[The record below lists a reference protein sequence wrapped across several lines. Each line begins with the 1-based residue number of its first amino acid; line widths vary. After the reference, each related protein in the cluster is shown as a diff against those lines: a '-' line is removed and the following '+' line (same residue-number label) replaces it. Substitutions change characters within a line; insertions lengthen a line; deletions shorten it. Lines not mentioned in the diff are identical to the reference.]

1 MLDRF
6 LIIDI
11 IKNALL
17 EDMNSGDFNSSLIS
31 SDLIG
36 TGIITAKEN
45 GVVSGLCVAKET
57 FKLIDEEIKFT
68 PLKED
73 GHNVN
78 IGEDIA
84 VIEGRLQ
91 SILKGER
98 VALNFLQRMS
108 GVATKSKLYSEKVSK
123 YSVKIV
129 DTRKTTPGLRI
140 LEKYSVRVGGCFNHR
155 YNLSDGIMIK
165 DNHIKALGGIKN
177 AVKKAKELAPHT
189 AKIEVEVTNLRE
201 VSEALDTKADIIM
214 LDNMS
219 LEEMKDAVKVIDG
232 KAIVEASGNVNI
244 NRVEDIAK
252 TGVDIIS
259 VGELTHS
266 VKSLDLSLNIK
277 EK

>member
-17 EDMNSGDFNSSLIS
+17 EDINSGDFNSNLINR
-31 SDLIG
+31 DLVG
-36 TGIITAKEN
+36 VGIITAKEN
-45 GVVSGLCVAKET
+45 GIVSGLCVAKET
-57 FKLIDEEIKFT
+57 FKFIDEDIKFT
-68 PLKED
+68 SLKKD
-73 GHNVN
+73 GDSIDV
-78 IGEDIA
+78 GEDIA
-84 VIEGRLQ
+84 IIEGRLQ

-98 VALNFLQRMS
+98 VALNFIQRMS
-108 GVATKSKLYSEKVSK
+108 GIATKSKLYSEKVSK
-123 YSVKIV
+123 YNVKVV

-140 LEKYSVRVGGCFNHR
+140 MEKYSVRVGGCFNHR

-177 AVKKAKELAPHT
+177 AVKRARELAPHT
-189 AKIEVEVTNLRE
+189 TKIEVEVTNLKE
-201 VSEALDTKADIIM
+201 VNEALDAKADIIM

-219 LEEMKDAVKVIDG
+219 LEEMKDAVKTINN

-277 EK
+277 S

>member
-17 EDMNSGDFNSSLIS
+17 EDMNSGDFNSNLIS
-31 SDLIG
+31 KDIVG
-36 TGIITAKEN
+36 TGIITAKES
-45 GVVSGLCVAKET
+45 GIVSGLCVAKET
-57 FKLIDEEIKFT
+57 FKLIDEDIKFT
-68 PLKED
+68 SLKED
-73 GHNVN
+73 GDNVD
-78 IGEDIA
+78 IGEDI
-84 VIEGRLQ
+84 VIIEGRLG

-108 GVATKSKLYSEKVSK
+108 GIATKAKLYSEKISN
-123 YSVKIV
+123 YSMKIV

-177 AVKKAKELAPHT
+177 SVERARELAPHT
-189 AKIEVEVTNLRE
+189 TKIEVEVTNLKE
-201 VSEALDTKADIIM
+201 VNEALDTKADIIM

-219 LEEMKDAVKVIDG
+219 LEEMKEAVKVIDG
-232 KAIVEASGNVNI
+232 RAIVEASGNVNI

-277 EK
+277 ME

>member
-17 EDMNSGDFNSSLIS
+17 EDMNSGDFNSNLIS
-31 SDLIG
+31 KDIVG
-36 TGIITAKEN
+36 TGIITAKES
-45 GVVSGLCVAKET
+45 GIVSGLCVAKET
-57 FKLIDEEIKFT
+57 FNLIDEDIKFT
-68 PLKED
+68 SLKED
-73 GHNVN
+73 GDNVN
-78 IGEDIA
+78 TGEDIA

-108 GVATKSKLYSEKVSK
+108 GIATKAKLYSEKVSK

-189 AKIEVEVTNLRE
+189 TKIEVEVTNLKE
-201 VSEALDTKADIIM
+201 VNEALEAKADIIM
-214 LDNMS
+214 LDNMN
-219 LEEMKDAVKVIDG
+219 LEEMKDSVKVIDG
-232 KAIVEASGNVNI
+232 RAIVESSGNVNI

-277 EK
+277 ME